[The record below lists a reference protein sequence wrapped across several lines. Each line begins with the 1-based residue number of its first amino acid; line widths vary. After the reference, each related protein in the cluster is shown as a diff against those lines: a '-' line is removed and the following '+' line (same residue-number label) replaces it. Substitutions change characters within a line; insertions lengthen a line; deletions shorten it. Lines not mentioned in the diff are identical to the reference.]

1 MLYDRD
7 YRKLTEEEVSVWK
20 KVEELFNKS
29 KRGGIISPAALHK
42 YWDDLPCA
50 VVHYKQLFPNNY
62 IIPSQLRQ
70 KNADTS
76 AVEKFKCLLNGN
88 CTERSVLNFIK
99 EEKAYDIV
107 TSIFDAYRLG
117 HHSSFVFREFEL
129 PPNYIAD
136 FLLVGKNSGGYEFIF
151 VELESPYGQ
160 IVTKD
165 GDFGNVI
172 RKGIKQV
179 MDWDSWLEKNYYSL
193 RLVFEKHL
201 GKMESLPKEF
211 FELEKSR
218 IHYVVIAGR
227 RSDYKEK
234 TYELRRRL
242 LKSNNILLL
251 HYDNLFK
258 VEALLESTLLG
269 EY

>member
-70 KNADTS
+70 KNGDTS

-99 EEKAYDIV
+99 EVWGIERSGFFNGREKWAK
-107 TSIFDAYRLG
+107 G
-117 HHSSFVFREFEL
+117 FE
-129 PPNYIAD
+129 NQR
-136 FLLVGKNSGGYEFIF
+136 V
-151 VELESPYGQ
+151 
-160 IVTKD
+160 
-165 GDFGNVI
+165 
-172 RKGIKQV
+172 
-179 MDWDSWLEKNYYSL
+179 
-193 RLVFEKHL
+193 
-201 GKMESLPKEF
+201 
-211 FELEKSR
+211 
-218 IHYVVIAGR
+218 
-227 RSDYKEK
+227 
-234 TYELRRRL
+234 
-242 LKSNNILLL
+242 
-251 HYDNLFK
+251 
-258 VEALLESTLLG
+258 
-269 EY
+269 

>member
-70 KNADTS
+70 KNGDTS

-179 MDWDSWLEKNYYSL
+179 
-193 RLVFEKHL
+193 
-201 GKMESLPKEF
+201 
-211 FELEKSR
+211 
-218 IHYVVIAGR
+218 
-227 RSDYKEK
+227 
-234 TYELRRRL
+234 
-242 LKSNNILLL
+242 
-251 HYDNLFK
+251 
-258 VEALLESTLLG
+258 
-269 EY
+269 

>member
-70 KNADTS
+70 KNGDTS

-99 EEKAYDIV
+99 EEKAYDI
-107 TSIFDAYRLG
+107 
-117 HHSSFVFREFEL
+117 
-129 PPNYIAD
+129 
-136 FLLVGKNSGGYEFIF
+136 
-151 VELESPYGQ
+151 YG
-160 IVTKD
+160 
-165 GDFGNVI
+165 
-172 RKGIKQV
+172 
-179 MDWDSWLEKNYYSL
+179 
-193 RLVFEKHL
+193 
-201 GKMESLPKEF
+201 
-211 FELEKSR
+211 
-218 IHYVVIAGR
+218 A
-227 RSDYKEK
+227 
-234 TYELRRRL
+234 
-242 LKSNNILLL
+242 
-251 HYDNLFK
+251 
-258 VEALLESTLLG
+258 
-269 EY
+269 